1 MSSVGVRCIIELGL
15 LSLKDIIKY
24 SMFTAAYI
32 MRLYM
37 NTWWV
42 AARGR
47 VMGCMVLGIESNDG
61 RTGASRIVSF
71 FMTAVP

>member
-47 VMGCMVLGIESNDG
+47 VMGCMVFRD
-61 RTGASRIVSF
+61 
-71 FMTAVP
+71 